1 VEMRWLYQGFE
12 LRSNARSFDGQPPRR
27 GTLALPLPLWGYL
40 GRKWSGFM
48 GLAEGVALKYCID
61 EGYA

>member
-1 VEMRWLYQGFE
+1 MPAHSMV
-12 LRSNARSFDGQPPRR
+12 N
-27 GTLALPLPLWGYL
+27 PLDVGLWPSPSPLWGYL

-48 GLAEGVALKYCID
+48 GLAEGVALKCCID